1 MLYAFGELVF
11 WGEPGH
17 YTIGAMTPSE
27 ERPQELLSVG
37 TVNSQAVAEI
47 IKSLLNAHGI
57 DVWLSQESAGSAIG
71 LAMGPMAQVE
81 IIVRAEQVEQARP
94 LLGDGLQTDPDS

>member
-1 MLYAFGELVF
+1 MPTSGE
-11 WGEPGH
+11 H
-17 YTIGAMTPSE
+17 
-27 ERPQELLSVG
+27 PQELLSIG

-47 IKSLLNAHGI
+47 IKSLLNAYGI

-81 IIVRAEQVEQARP
+81 IIVRAEQAEQARP
-94 LLGDGLQTDPDS
+94 LLEDGSQTKP

>member
-1 MLYAFGELVF
+1 
-11 WGEPGH
+11 
-17 YTIGAMTPSE
+17 MTTSE
-27 ERPQELLSVG
+27 QRPQELLSVG

-47 IKSLLNAHGI
+47 IKSLLNAYGI

-81 IIVRAEQVEQARP
+81 IIVRAEQAEQARP
-94 LLGDGLQTDPDS
+94 LLEDGSHANPDN